1 MALSRPLSAVLIL
14 LSSIILL
21 SLRPIGNKTLHRHE
35 AASGSQPFQDV
46 DLALN
51 ITSEGTRTVALLFG
65 QHDQPLKFTTEH
77 RHVKRAINYQ
87 EAVCKGGELWDMIQE
102 AFEGRRPPG
111 PNFGPNELSNG
122 WTESPMSGGLGGL
135 PPGWDPAFA
144 AFSGGGG
151 RAPSESQI
159 KNLLTSQDKPFRNAQ
174 GTQVQTPT
182 GARYHQ
188 YYVPSHNA
196 ILAKYVESPKYLLG
210 KRNVPAA
217 NIPSLVPPLNRL
229 SDMSWYTYSK
239 YAPNPAGLRY
249 IGHHFIS
256 NPESSDIID
265 QILKATYNT
274 NTPNIAWPGLQA
286 SINTDPGKALLATPN
301 GVGIAWLLMDHAGVL
316 GRRLP
321 VARVWN
327 ANGFRCMLWDLVPQ

>member
-1 MALSRPLSAVLIL
+1 MTPMVQFATREAGRTADADADAGS
-14 LSSIILL
+14 
-21 SLRPIGNKTLHRHE
+21 GHE
-35 AASGSQPFQDV
+35 EQTAPQWKYVDEDRNVSESDPFQDV

-51 ITSEGTRTVALLFG
+51 ITSEGTGTVVLLFG
-65 QHDQPLKFTTEH
+65 QPDQALNFTTEH
-77 RHVKRAINYQ
+77 RHVKRAINYH
-87 EAVCKGGELWDMIQE
+87 EAVCKGGELWNMIQE

-122 WTESPMSGGLGGL
+122 WTESPISGGLGGL

-144 AFSGGGG
+144 TFSGVGG
-151 RAPSESQI
+151 RAPAESQI

-174 GTQVQTPT
+174 GTQVQLACGTSATTSSATPK
-182 GARYHQ
+182 
-188 YYVPSHNA
+188 V
-196 ILAKYVESPKYLLG
+196 
-210 KRNVPAA
+210 
-217 NIPSLVPPLNRL
+217 
-229 SDMSWYTYSK
+229 
-239 YAPNPAGLRY
+239 
-249 IGHHFIS
+249 
-256 NPESSDIID
+256 D

-286 SINTDPGKALLATPN
+286 SISTDPGKALLATPN
-301 GVGIAWLLMDHAGVL
+301 GVGVAWLLMDRAGVL